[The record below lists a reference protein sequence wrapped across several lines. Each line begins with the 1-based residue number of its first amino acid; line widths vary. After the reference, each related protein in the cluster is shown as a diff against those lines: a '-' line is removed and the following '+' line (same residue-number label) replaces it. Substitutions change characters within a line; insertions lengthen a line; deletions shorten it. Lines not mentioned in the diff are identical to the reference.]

1 MLLLLAFSICLAF
14 LFIFFIFIFFAL
26 LRVLRVY
33 RLVFILLLFH
43 LKKLTAC
50 FFIVVCVFFN
60 AHQFEILFGWLIF
73 ALEHGWMF
81 YIHNIWN
88 KSCESSANRIW
99 MNEFFSFFLSLCF
112 VRSLPLFL
120 YCFSL
125 FLFHPPV
132 QKKNTNNAIFTIN
145 FDEANSFL
153 LLLLYFYAKMNK
165 AHFNIIIIIF
175 SPIQIFYTHTE
186 RWWTNLFKF
195 ITVNLFAVIKRRK
208 MEKLNIRSEKAS
220 PEHIYSLLLK

>member
-1 MLLLLAFSICLAF
+1 MRIEREQNMNEWIF
-14 LFIFFIFIFFAL
+14 LF
-26 LRVLRVY
+26 
-33 RLVFILLLFH
+33 
-43 LKKLTAC
+43 
-50 FFIVVCVFFN
+50 
-60 AHQFEILFGWLIF
+60 
-73 ALEHGWMF
+73 
-81 YIHNIWN
+81 
-88 KSCESSANRIW
+88 
-99 MNEFFSFFLSLCF
+99 FSLSRSLA
-112 VRSLPLFL
+112 RSLPLFL

-153 LLLLYFYAKMNK
+153 LLLRYFYAKMNK

-175 SPIQIFYTHTE
+175 SPNQIFYTHTE